1 MLRTDLFARTALD
14 AVGGF
19 TAVERMDIVIECCV
33 PARGNLLCVQRRKVI
48 RNRDLLRT
56 SVRAVPAGR
65 TGDQVHAVKNLLYLC
80 DSSQLRLVQRLEI
93 LHVADVILHLLE
105 RAHAG
110 EHHQNSGKTGREP
123 NGVACDAAA
132 VEVFQDLL
140 C

>member
-48 RNRDLLRT
+48 RDRDLLRT
-56 SVRAVPAGR
+56 SVRAVPAGC